1 MDQEKQIKEILSEV
15 LGELSTMKTKLPNGE
30 LRIIQLNIEE
40 LKHAQ
45 TDMKQDLSDLKKK
58 LLDPDHGVIVKVNEN
73 TKFRLEQERLQER
86 DEKEYKDLML
96 EHAELMKWKGG
107 VTKAL
112 WVFFTAMVGIL
123 AKIFFL
129 TDL

>member
-1 MDQEKQIKEILSEV
+1 MDQDRQIKEILAEV

-58 LLDPDHGVIVKVNEN
+58 LLDPDQGVIVKVNEN
-73 TKFRLEQERLQER
+73 TKFRLEQERIQER

-96 EHAELMKWKGG
+96 EHVELMKWKSG
-107 VTKAL
+107 VTKSL

-129 TDL
+129 TDV

>member
-1 MDQEKQIKEILSEV
+1 MDQDRQIKEILAEV

-58 LLDPDHGVIVKVNEN
+58 LLDPDQGVIVKVNEN
-73 TKFRLEQERLQER
+73 TKFRLEQERIQER

-96 EHAELMKWKGG
+96 EHVELMKWKSG

-129 TDL
+129 TDV